1 MAATTRIYIVF
12 DKATSDVRLV
22 RATHPSH
29 ALQHVARDTFS
40 SRVATQDDLIDA
52 LAAGVHIENI
62 NAEQQELPE

>member
-1 MAATTRIYIVF
+1 MAAATRIYTICNN
-12 DKATSDVRLV
+12 ATGVVRLV

-52 LAAGVHIENI
+52 LAAGVQIETI
-62 NAEQQELPE
+62 KAEQQELPE